1 MKTFRG
7 TYAEVGKVAC
17 IDFLPIGC
25 NNAKRHF
32 VPNNDA
38 KPQSRRGNG

>member
-1 MKTFRG
+1 MKTFTG
-7 TYAEVGKVAC
+7 LYAEVGKVTR

-25 NNAKRHF
+25 NNAKRYV

-38 KPQSRRGNG
+38 KLHSRREN